1 MNCDNV
7 QSVEETKKIHAD
19 KSLCFNCTSAK
30 HRASDC
36 QSRNTRRI
44 CNGKHHTSICYKKER
59 REPGTTANLIGDSS
73 VIHPVLVITVGGYKF
88 RSLLDSGAS
97 HSYTSSTAINLMKA
111 KAKSTSLRKIA
122 MLTGVE
128 TRSVQVFEVVMR
140 SVTGDFT
147 LNVNVTKI
155 ENGELLTLDNPR
167 YSDLLNNHPYL
178 RGVAMEISDTK
189 AHLPAHLIIG
199 ANDFAKIRTSD
210 RLRVGR
216 GGETQHQT

>member
-44 CNGKHHTSICYKKER
+44 CNGKHHTSIRYKKER

-97 HSYTSSTAINLMKA
+97 HSYTSSTAINLIKA

>member
-59 REPGTTANLIGDSS
+59 REPARSAYLLGDSS

-97 HSYTSSTAINLMKA
+97 HSYTSSTAINLIKA

>member
-36 QSRNTRRI
+36 HSRNTRRI

-97 HSYTSSTAINLMKA
+97 HSYTSSTAINLIKA

>member
-97 HSYTSSTAINLMKA
+97 HSYTSSTAINLIKA

-147 LNVNVTKI
+147 LKVNVTKI

>member
-59 REPGTTANLIGDSS
+59 REPGTTANLIGDSI

-97 HSYTSSTAINLMKA
+97 HSYTSSTAINLIKA

>member
-7 QSVEETKKIHAD
+7 QSIEETKKIYAD

-30 HRASDC
+30 HRASDF

-44 CNGKHHTSICYKKER
+44 CNGKHHTSICYKKDR

-73 VIHPVLVITVGGYKF
+73 VIHPVLVITMGGYKF

-97 HSYTSSTAINLMKA
+97 HSYTSSTAINLIKA

-122 MLTGVE
+122 ILTGVE

-155 ENGELLTLDNPR
+155 ENRKWGTF
-167 YSDLLNNHPYL
+167 DL
-178 RGVAMEISDTK
+178 R
-189 AHLPAHLIIG
+189 
-199 ANDFAKIRTSD
+199 
-210 RLRVGR
+210 
-216 GGETQHQT
+216 

>member
-44 CNGKHHTSICYKKER
+44 CNGKHHTSICYKMER

-97 HSYTSSTAINLMKA
+97 HSYTSSTAINLIKA

>member
-19 KSLCFNCTSAK
+19 KSFCFNCTSAK

-97 HSYTSSTAINLMKA
+97 HSYTSSTAINLIKA

>member
-1 MNCDNV
+1 
-7 QSVEETKKIHAD
+7 
-19 KSLCFNCTSAK
+19 
-30 HRASDC
+30 
-36 QSRNTRRI
+36 
-44 CNGKHHTSICYKKER
+44 
-59 REPGTTANLIGDSS
+59 
-73 VIHPVLVITVGGYKF
+73 
-88 RSLLDSGAS
+88 
-97 HSYTSSTAINLMKA
+97 MKA
-111 KAKSTSLRKIA
+111 KAKSASLRKIA

>member
-1 MNCDNV
+1 MNCDDV
-7 QSVEETKKIHAD
+7 QSIEETKKIHAD

-73 VIHPVLVITVGGYKF
+73 VIHPVLVITMGGYKF

-111 KAKSTSLRKIA
+111 KA
-122 MLTGVE
+122 MPGVE

-155 ENGELLTLDNPR
+155 GNRKWGTF
-167 YSDLLNNHPYL
+167 DL
-178 RGVAMEISDTK
+178 R
-189 AHLPAHLIIG
+189 
-199 ANDFAKIRTSD
+199 
-210 RLRVGR
+210 
-216 GGETQHQT
+216 

>member
-7 QSVEETKKIHAD
+7 QSIEETKKIHAD

-73 VIHPVLVITVGGYKF
+73 VIHPVLVITVGGYKC

-97 HSYTSSTAINLMKA
+97 HSYTSSTAINLIKA